1 MTLRRPPSLYTAEQ
15 VRELDR
21 RAIEDHAIDG
31 YALMTRAAEAA
42 FRCLRLRRPAA
53 RRLAVYCG
61 GGNNGGDGLVIARL
75 ARAAGLDVEVAL
87 AGDPERLQGAAARAW
102 QDWDGAAVTLG
113 ELHPGDADVVVD
125 AMLGTGLDRPVE
137 GTVARAIETINRA
150 GRPVL
155 AVDVPSGLDAD
166 RGAVLGTAVRADLTV
181 TFIGAKRGLFTG
193 AGIEHAG
200 IVLFDDLEVPDAVYE
215 GIGPSVASFGPEMLS
230 SQLPPRAP
238 GAHKG
243 DAGHVLVVGGGPGF
257 AGAARMT
264 GEAAL
269 RAGAGLVS
277 VVTRPEHVGAL
288 VAGCP
293 SLMVHGVEDADSLAP
308 LLERADVVALGPG
321 LGRTPWS
328 HALLRA
334 VLAATPGRLVVDAD
348 GLNLL
353 AEEARPLGGDALL
366 TPHPGEAARLLNR
379 TVDAIQQ
386 DRFSSCEELADRF
399 DAAVLLKGPGT
410 IVAAHDSGAI
420 ALLPGVRPALA
431 VGGSG
436 DVLTGIAAGLRA
448 QGCAAVEAACCAGVL
463 LTEAARQA
471 ERAVG
476 TRSVVPTD
484 LLALLGPAMAAWTR
498 G

>member
-21 RAIEDHAIDG
+21 RAIEDHAVDG

-75 ARAAGLDVEVAL
+75 ARAAGLEVEVAL
-87 AGDPERLQGAAARAW
+87 AGDPDRLHGAAARAW
-102 QDWDGAAVTLG
+102 QDWNGPAVALG

-193 AGIEHAG
+193 AGVEHAG
-200 IVLFDDLEVPDAVYE
+200 TVLFDDLEVPEAVYE

-230 SQLPPRAP
+230 PLLPPRAP

-293 SLMVHGVEDADSLAP
+293 SLMVHGIEDADSLAP

-334 VLAATPGRLVVDAD
+334 VLAATPGRMVIDAD

-353 AEEARPLGGDALL
+353 AEEARPLGRGTLL
-366 TPHPGEAARLLNR
+366 TPHPGEAARLLGR
-379 TVDAIQQ
+379 TVDAVQQ
-386 DRFSSCEELADRF
+386 DRFAACRELADRF
-399 DAAVLLKGPGT
+399 DATVLLKGPGT
-410 IVAAHDSGAI
+410 IVASNDGGAVT
-420 ALLPGVRPALA
+420 LLPGAQPALA

-436 DVLTGIAAGLRA
+436 DVLTGIAAGLRG
-448 QGCAAVEAACCAGVL
+448 QGCAVAEAACCAGVL

-471 ERAVG
+471 ERTMG
-476 TRSVVPTD
+476 TRSIVPTD
-484 LLALLGPAMAAWTR
+484 LLALLGPVMAAWTR

>member
-1 MTLRRPPSLYTAEQ
+1 MALRRPPSLYTAAQ

-42 FRCLRLRRPAA
+42 FHCLRLRRPAA

-75 ARAAGLDVEVAL
+75 ARAAGLEVEVAL
-87 AGDPERLQGAAARAW
+87 AQDPERLHGAAARAW
-102 QDWDGAAVTLG
+102 QDWEGPATGLE

-125 AMLGTGLDRPVE
+125 ALLGTGLDRPVE

-166 RGAVLGTAVRADLTV
+166 RGAVLGAAIRAELTV

-193 AGIEHAG
+193 AGVEHAG
-200 IVLFDDLEVPDAVYE
+200 IVLLDDLDVPAAVHDE
-215 GIGPSVASFGPEMLS
+215 SGPAVAFFGPERLS
-230 SQLPPRAP
+230 PLLPRRAP

-243 DAGHVLVVGGGPGF
+243 DAGHVLVVGGGPGL
-257 AGAARMT
+257 AGAARMA

-277 VVTRPEHVGAL
+277 VVTRPEHVAAL
-288 VAGCP
+288 IAGCP
-293 SLMVHGVEDADSLAP
+293 ALMVHGVEDADSLAP

-334 VLAATPGRLVVDAD
+334 VLASTPGRMVIDAD

-353 AEEARPLGGDALL
+353 AEEARPLGGAALL
-366 TPHPGEAARLLNR
+366 TPHPGEAARLLGC
-379 TVDAIQQ
+379 TVNAVQQ
-386 DRFSSCEELADRF
+386 DRFSTCRELSDRF
-399 DAAVLLKGPGT
+399 DATVLLKGPGT
-410 IVAAHDSGAI
+410 IVTAGDTGEI
-420 ALLPGVRPALA
+420 MLLPDVRPALA

-436 DVLTGIAAGLRA
+436 DVLTGIVAGLRA
-448 QGCAAVEAACCAGVL
+448 QGCAVAEAACCAGVL
-463 LTEAARQA
+463 LTEAARRA
-471 ERAVG
+471 ERTVG
-476 TRSVVPTD
+476 TPSVMPTD
-484 LLALLGPAMAAWTR
+484 LLAVLGPVMTAWTR

>member
-1 MTLRRPPSLYTAEQ
+1 MTLRRPQSLYTAAQ

-21 RAIEDHAIDG
+21 RAIEDHGIDG
-31 YALMTRAAEAA
+31 YGLMTRAAEAA
-42 FRCLRLRRPAA
+42 FRCLRLYRPAA

-61 GGNNGGDGLVIARL
+61 GGNNGGDGLVIACL
-75 ARAAGLDVEVAL
+75 ARAAGFEVEVAL
-87 AGDPERLQGAAARAW
+87 AGNPERLHGAAARAW
-102 QDWDGAAVTLG
+102 QDWEGPAA
-113 ELHPGDADVVVD
+113 EPEKMHPGDADIVVD

-137 GTVARAIETINRA
+137 GAVARAIEAINRA

-166 RGAVLGTAVRADLTV
+166 RGTVLGTAIRADLTV

-193 AGIEHAG
+193 AGVEHAG
-200 IVLFDDLEVPDAVYE
+200 TVLFDDLEVPHAIHE
-215 GIGPSVASFGPEMLS
+215 GIGPSVASFGPEMLPAL
-230 SQLPPRAP
+230 LPVRAP
-238 GAHKG
+238 DAHKG
-243 DAGHVLVVGGGPGF
+243 DAGHVLIVGGGPGF
-257 AGAARMT
+257 AGAARMA

-293 SLMVHGVEDADSLAP
+293 ALMVHGIEDTDALTP

-334 VLAATPGRLVVDAD
+334 VLAAAPGHLVIDAD

-353 AEEARPLGGDALL
+353 AEEARPLDGAALL
-366 TPHPGEAARLLNR
+366 TPHPGEAARLLGS
-379 TVDAIQQ
+379 TVNAVQQ
-386 DRFSSCEELADRF
+386 DRFSACRELADRF
-399 DAAVLLKGPGT
+399 NASVLLKGPGT
-410 IVAAHDSGAI
+410 IVTAGDTGAVT
-420 ALLPGVRPALA
+420 LLPGVRPALA

-448 QGCAAVEAACCAGVL
+448 QGCGVAEAACCAGVL
-463 LTEAARQA
+463 LAEAARRA
-471 ERAVG
+471 ERKVG
-476 TRSVVPTD
+476 IRSVVPTD
-484 LLALLGPAMAAWTR
+484 LLATLGPAMTAWTR